1 MDNYREEI
9 VVKQNRA
16 LNNLLHGLL
25 CVVMVISALIA
36 AMALSSISLS
46 ESIVM
51 SVVQIAIFGGIAF
64 LIWWKKDLL
73 RMEYEYTF
81 TNGELD
87 FACVY
92 ANKKRKNLG
101 SMRVKNV
108 EACGMVKSGSFQRYV
123 SMPGVKKTNWFL
135 NRGADLL
142 YFYFQKDGSKR
153 VIIMEPT
160 EEMVSLIKLYLPRGT
175 FQVN

>member
-1 MDNYREEI
+1 
-9 VVKQNRA
+9 
-16 LNNLLHGLL
+16 
-25 CVVMVISALIA
+25 
-36 AMALSSISLS
+36 
-46 ESIVM
+46 
-51 SVVQIAIFGGIAF
+51 
-64 LIWWKKDLL
+64 
-73 RMEYEYTF
+73 
-81 TNGELD
+81 
-87 FACVY
+87 
-92 ANKKRKNLG
+92 
-101 SMRVKNV
+101 MRVKNV